1 MANISKL
8 RSIISNDKGMSY
20 ANEYEVS
27 INFKDGPLKTGLAN
41 LGFNQN
47 GAALANMLFLC
58 DEANLPSQFASTQEF
73 DGLYTGRLIQY
84 GTSKLY
90 NDFSL
95 SFMLTNKMNP
105 TKFFDA
111 WMYFMFPEH
120 GADSGKR
127 ISVKDY
133 QNRRLRNNITT
144 VNYYDDYV
152 CDFIQVKKVYKTK
165 DDPSGGT
172 SITYKMYNAYPFT
185 IESVPLAY
193 GASTLAKLRVNF
205 KYEKYI
211 VER

>member
-1 MANISKL
+1 
-8 RSIISNDKGMSY
+8 
-20 ANEYEVS
+20 
-27 INFKDGPLKTGLAN
+27 
-41 LGFNQN
+41 
-47 GAALANMLFLC
+47 
-58 DEANLPSQFASTQEF
+58 
-73 DGLYTGRLIQY
+73 
-84 GTSKLY
+84 
-90 NDFSL
+90 
-95 SFMLTNKMNP
+95 
-105 TKFFDA
+105 
-111 WMYFMFPEH
+111 MFPEH
-120 GADSGKR
+120 GANTGAR
-127 ISVKDY
+127 ISINNY
-133 QNRRLRNNITT
+133 QNRRIRNNMTT